1 VIRGRIV
8 RNNPKPVINRAG
20 ARPKATLARAAIVFS
35 LFLFISAILNGCQT
49 RRYAMENVQI
59 PYVVVKQTIMKTMP
73 GGVRSSSPNGRE
85 MISNYFAPRNFYQD
99 ATDRPE
105 RAYAKV
111 VILGSSRPFKLDI
124 QGFREVRERGS
135 REYVNLGE
143 DPELT
148 RLLVQYFK
156 DALADRRE
164 DRNVIDDFRA
174 F

>member
-1 VIRGRIV
+1 VKSGRSV
-8 RNNPKPVINRAG
+8 LSRLKPASRRARV
-20 ARPKATLARAAIVFS
+20 RPKATLARALIVFS
-35 LFLFISAILNGCQT
+35 LFLFASAALNGCQT

-85 MISNYFAPRNFYQD
+85 MISNYFAPRNFYQE
-99 ATDRPE
+99 ATDKPE
-105 RAYAKV
+105 RAYARV
-111 VILGSSRPFKLDI
+111 VILGSSRPFRLDI
-124 QGFREVRERGS
+124 QGLREARERGS
-135 REYVNLGE
+135 RTYVDLGE